1 MCAAPVENAWVLGR
15 RMNRSQGIRPKGKVG
30 ISTTIMKCRSCS
42 LVFSNPMPIPDDMS
56 QHYGMPAEDYWV
68 PKEFEI
74 DHDFFN
80 TNIDT
85 FKRLYQKNGGMTA
98 LDIGAGL
105 GKCMLALE
113 KHGFTAYGLEP
124 SEPFYTRA
132 LDKMGISSDKL
143 KLSSLEDADF
153 TAEKFDFIT
162 FGAVLEHIY
171 DPSLAIEK
179 ALKWLKPGGLIQ
191 IEVPSSDW
199 LTNKIFNLVYRL
211 QGLDYVGNI
220 SPMHTPFHLYEFGLK
235 SFELHSA
242 KCNYQIAEYQYF
254 VCDTFLP
261 KILDPIM
268 KPLMSK
274 TNTGMQL
281 NIWLQKK

>member
-1 MCAAPVENAWVLGR
+1 MCDEPVETALILGR
-15 RMNRSQGIRPKGKVG
+15 RMNLSQGIRPKKKVG
-30 ISTTIMKCRSCS
+30 ISTTVMKCRSCS

-56 QHYGMPAEDYWV
+56 QHYGIPAEDYWT
-68 PKEFEI
+68 PQEFEI
-74 DHDFFN
+74 DHNVFN
-80 TNIDT
+80 SSIET
-85 FKRLYQKNGGMTA
+85 FKRLYQKNGKMTA

-113 KHGFTAYGLEP
+113 NYGFDTYGLEP
-124 SEPFYTRA
+124 SQPFYERA
-132 LDKMGISSDKL
+132 LDKMGISKDRL

-153 TAEKFDFIT
+153 PPEKFDFIT

-171 DPSLAIEK
+171 DPSLAIKK
-179 ALKWLKPGGLIQ
+179 ALKWLKPDGLIQ

-199 LTNKIFNLVYRL
+199 LTNKIFNIIYRL

-220 SPMHTPFHLYEFGLK
+220 SPMHAPFHLYEFGLK
-235 SFELHSA
+235 SFEMHS
-242 KCNYQIAEYQYF
+242 KKHNYEIAEYQYF

-261 KILDPIM
+261 KILDPII
-268 KPLMSK
+268 KPLMAK

-281 NIWLQKK
+281 NIWLRK